1 MARRSKPY
9 SLYEQKER
17 RRRKKS
23 DLTRTMD
30 KIDREIRK
38 SARTASRISK
48 SYAKTTRRETSKSNS
63 PGCLVGM
70 ISTFFLFVGVSIAVF
85 AILLVLL
92 FSFAISPILTAVVIF
107 VIITGAAW
115 WKIKKD
121 EKKSKME
128 EQNSKIFEEKD
139 ENSNSV
145 IENFEGS
152 DNLPRRGS

>member
-92 FSFAISPILTAVVIF
+92 FSCAISPILTAVVIF

-145 IENFEGS
+145 IENFESS
-152 DNLPRRGS
+152 DNLPRRGA

>member
-17 RRRKKS
+17 QRRKKS

-38 SARTASRISK
+38 SVRTANRISK
-48 SYAKTTRRETSKSNS
+48 SYAKTTRRETPKSNS

-128 EQNSKIFEEKD
+128 EQNSEIFEEKD
-139 ENSNSV
+139 EN
-145 IENFEGS
+145 
-152 DNLPRRGS
+152 